1 MSYSR
6 RRIRP
11 QHGVYALGAL
21 CFGLGLAHLATEA
34 EGLGTWL
41 ETFVICSIALSVLA
55 TGYRLPERPIS
66 RAGQWRAVRTAVTVA
81 GSFALLALAV
91 WLIWVLEGDP
101 TEFGF
106 LLAFAT
112 TLGSAV
118 GIRGGLYAVEADERL
133 REARDLTKL
142 LTINQRVLRHNLRN
156 ELTVALGTLDN
167 IDRRDHG
174 PETAADVRTA
184 RTHLESLLETTDRTR
199 EIVSIWDTEHRE
211 TFRLRSLLAERIE
224 AVEAA
229 YPGVSIAA
237 EFDADPWVESHP
249 ALPAAV
255 EEALRNAA
263 KHTPTDAAVTV
274 TLRADRAGTAVVE
287 VTDTGSGIPK
297 FNVDAIESP
306 EETPL
311 VHTQGLGLWIIYW
324 TVETSGGTFE
334 VLENEPSGT
343 VIRMTLPTA
352 EGS

>member
-1 MSYSR
+1 M
-6 RRIRP
+6 
-11 QHGVYALGAL
+11 YALGVL
-21 CFGLGLAHLATEA
+21 CVGLGLAHLATES

-41 ETFVICSIALSVLA
+41 ETFVICGIALSVLE

-66 RAGQWRAVRTAVTVA
+66 RAGQWQAVRTAVTVA
-81 GSFALLALAV
+81 GSFALLALAI
-91 WLIWVLEGDP
+91 WLIWVLEGDQ
-101 TEFGF
+101 TELSF

-156 ELTVALGTLDN
+156 ELTVALGSLDE
-167 IDRRDHG
+167 IERRG
-174 PETAADVRTA
+174 PVPETAADVRTA
-184 RTHLESLLETTDRTR
+184 RTHLNCLLDTTDRAR
-199 EIVSIWDTEHRE
+199 EIVSIWDTERRE
-211 TFRLRSLLAERIE
+211 TFRLRALLAERIE
-224 AVEAA
+224 TVEAA
-229 YPGVSIAA
+229 YPGVSIAT
-237 EFDADPWVESHP
+237 EFGADPLVESHP

-274 TLRADRAGTAVVE
+274 TISAGRAGAAVVE
-287 VTDTGSGIPK
+287 VADTGSGIPK

-324 TVETSGGTFE
+324 TVETSGGAFE

-352 EGS
+352 EGI

>member
-1 MSYSR
+1 M
-6 RRIRP
+6 
-11 QHGVYALGAL
+11 YALGVL
-21 CFGLGLAHLATEA
+21 CVGLGLAHLATES

-41 ETFVICSIALSVLA
+41 ETFVICGIALSVLE

-66 RAGQWRAVRTAVTVA
+66 RAGQWQAVRTAVTVA

-91 WLIWVLEGDP
+91 WLIWVLEGDQ
-101 TEFGF
+101 TELSF

-156 ELTVALGTLDN
+156 ELTVALGSLDE
-167 IDRRDHG
+167 IERRDPV

-184 RTHLESLLETTDRTR
+184 RTHLNCLLDTTDRAR
-199 EIVSIWDTEHRE
+199 EIVSIWDTERRE
-211 TFRLRSLLAERIE
+211 TFRLRALLAERIE
-224 AVEAA
+224 TVEAA
-229 YPGVSIAA
+229 YPGVSIAT
-237 EFDADPWVESHP
+237 EFGADPLVESHP

-274 TLRADRAGTAVVE
+274 TISAGRAGAAVVE
-287 VTDTGSGIPK
+287 VADTGSGIPK

-324 TVETSGGTFE
+324 TVETSGGAFE

-352 EGS
+352 EGI